1 MIRREAKLKWAMI
14 PGCIQYLRL
23 FDPDVAVWPASST
36 SFSLSSLPFSFSVLT
51 LALELELEKTS
62 VALRLSSS
70 IS

>member
-1 MIRREAKLKWAMI
+1 MIRREEKLKWARI

-51 LALELELEKTS
+51 LALELELTS